1 MTVLRE
7 LRDALVDGAFV
18 VGDAGRLVWRH
29 WPALVTICLLG
40 LAFRNGAMWAAVVIG
55 RDHPVLASLLV
66 PLAPLAMVTA
76 LILMFRQVGR
86 SARWGAAAVGS
97 TPAER
102 LALLASALVPFLT
115 VYALQGHLADDRDQ
129 FVNESYAD
137 EFRLGDIFTSG
148 DLDDRTLVTV
158 TSWQLGLIGVALV
171 VRAVMDRLDL
181 ADRHTA
187 WGLLAAL
194 VEVTWLTWLA
204 SLLTSR
210 WRDAV
215 DWVGG
220 RVVVSELADAWHR
233 LTGFLGPLTEPVRA
247 VGELLAR
254 IADGIGAIVVTPVAW
269 LTVGAVVLAGGL
281 QDSRR
286 ARIEEHRVMVR
297 VRERVGSQAERLRR
311 HLWRPDRVTDMLGR
325 RFEDLIAGLRTIAHA
340 GVLPVLTFCLVLG
353 LAQLAEWGSTLALR
367 AAIGPRDPATMVAFS
382 TYLDVVTRTV
392 YTVVVV
398 ALVAAAV
405 DRLLARRLQEE
416 RAAATEQPGVTAR

>member
-1 MTVLRE
+1 MTVLGE
-7 LRDALVDGAFV
+7 LRDALVDGALV
-18 VGDAGRLVWRH
+18 VADALRLAWRH
-29 WPALVTICLLG
+29 WPALVTIFLLG
-40 LAFRNGAMWAAVVIG
+40 LAVRNGAMWAAVVVG

-66 PLAPLAMVTA
+66 PVAPLAMVTA
-76 LILMFRQVGR
+76 LILMFRQAGR
-86 SARWGAAAVGS
+86 SARWGTVTTGA

-115 VYALQGHLADDRDQ
+115 VYALQGHLEEDRDQ
-129 FVNESYAD
+129 FINESYAD
-137 EFRLGDIFTSG
+137 EFRLGNIFTSG

-158 TSWQLGLIGVALV
+158 TSWQLGLVAVALV
-171 VRAVMDRLDL
+171 VRTVMDRLDL
-181 ADRHTA
+181 AERHTA

-204 SLLTSR
+204 AILTSR
-210 WRDAV
+210 WHDAV

-247 VGELLAR
+247 VGDLLAR
-254 IADGIGAIVVTPVAW
+254 IVDGIGAIVVTPVAW

-281 QDSRR
+281 RDSRR
-286 ARIEEHRVMVR
+286 ARLEEHDVVVR
-297 VRERVGSQAERLRR
+297 VRDRLVSRAERLRR
-311 HLWRPDRVTDMLGR
+311 HLWRPDRITEMLGR

-353 LAQLAEWGSTLALR
+353 LAQLAEWGSILALR
-367 AAIGPRDPATMVAFS
+367 AVVGPRDPTTMIAFS

-416 RAAATEQPGVTAR
+416 RAAAPEEPVVTAG